1 MNEETL
7 DFLKKTI
14 NGVAKSLQIH
24 SEREKFICD
33 NPKSN
38 CYGTPSMTLS
48 FTRPVSIKD
57 GVLSEAVWYKGFKLL
72 TNKSFIS
79 FKELQTIFGCQC
91 QSIRYSCYLNK
102 VDRNIYQPTKNMKK
116 LVERIESI
124 KNNILKEF

>member
-14 NGVAKSLQIH
+14 NGIAKSLQIH

-48 FTRPVSIKD
+48 FTRLVSIKN
-57 GVLSEAVWYKGFKLL
+57 GVLSEAVWYRGFKLIA
-72 TNKSFIS
+72 NKSFVS
-79 FKELQTIFGCQC
+79 FRELKTIFGCQC
-91 QSIRYSCYLNK
+91 QTIRYSEYLNK

>member
-7 DFLKKTI
+7 DYLKKTI

-48 FTRPVSIKD
+48 FTRPVSIKN
-57 GVLSEAVWYKGFKLL
+57 GVLSEAVWYKGFKLIS
-72 TNKSFIS
+72 NKSFVS
-79 FKELQTIFGCQC
+79 YKELKTIFECQC
-91 QSIRYSCYLNK
+91 QSIRYSEYLNK

>member
-14 NGVAKSLQIH
+14 NGIAKSLQIH

-38 CYGTPSMTLS
+38 CYGIPSMTLS

-72 TNKSFIS
+72 ANKSFIS
-79 FKELQTIFGCQC
+79 FKELKTIFGCQC
-91 QSIRYSCYLNK
+91 QSMRYSCYLNK
-102 VDRNIYQPTKNMKK
+102 VDRNIYQPTKDMKK
-116 LVERIESI
+116 LVE
-124 KNNILKEF
+124 

>member
-14 NGVAKSLQIH
+14 NGIAKSLQIH

-33 NPKSN
+33 NHKSN
-38 CYGTPSMTLS
+38 CYGIPSMTLS
-48 FTRPVSIKD
+48 FTRPVSVKN
-57 GVLSEAVWYKGFKLL
+57 GELSEAVWYKGFKLIS
-72 TNKSFIS
+72 NKSFVS

-91 QSIRYSCYLNK
+91 QTIRYSCYLNK
-102 VDRNIYQPTKNMKK
+102 VDRNIYQPTKNMKM

>member
-1 MNEETL
+1 MNEEIL
-7 DFLKKTI
+7 DYLKKTI
-14 NGVAKSLQIH
+14 NGIAKSLQIH

-48 FTRPVSIKD
+48 FTRPVSVKN
-57 GVLSEAVWYKGFKLL
+57 GELCEAVWYKGFKLIA
-72 TNKSFIS
+72 NKSFIS
-79 FKELQTIFGCQC
+79 YKELKTIFGCQC
-91 QSIRYSCYLNK
+91 QSIRYSEYLNK

>member
-7 DFLKKTI
+7 DYLKKTI

-24 SEREKFICD
+24 SEREKFACD

-38 CYGTPSMTLS
+38 CCSIPPSMTLS

-72 TNKSFIS
+72 SNKSFIS
-79 FKELQTIFGCQC
+79 FKELKTIFGCQC
-91 QSIRYSCYLNK
+91 QTIRYSCYLNK

-124 KNNILKEF
+124 KNNI

>member
-7 DFLKKTI
+7 DYLKKTI

-38 CYGTPSMTLS
+38 CYGVPSMTLS
-48 FTRPVSIKD
+48 FTRPVSVKN
-57 GVLSEAVWYKGFKLL
+57 GELCEAAWYKGFKFIA
-72 TNKSFIS
+72 NKSFIS
-79 FKELQTIFGCQC
+79 FKELKTIFGCQC
-91 QSIRYSCYLNK
+91 QSIRYSEYLNK

-124 KNNILKEF
+124 KNNI